1 MNADERKMPD
11 ALRREYDEVM
21 RRMWGA
27 WLRRSGREGG
37 QGATFRLHKLLMQAV
52 KDAKGPLDPASIDL
66 ISRVLRVLKGQ
77 LGTESVI
84 LLPDM
89 VAASPASQEL
99 GQSLEKAERA
109 VGSPDGESSGGEK
122 NTSDSPAIQKLAQA
136 LGSRAKPAVA
146 SGDRDDSREKP
157 TGFEAQ
163 LGTESV
169 ILLPDMVAASPA
181 SQELGQSLEK
191 AERAVGSPDGE
202 SSGGEKNTSDSPA
215 IQKLAQ
221 ALGSRAKPAV
231 ASGDR
236 DDSRDKP
243 IGFEALFKNIAH
255 LAKTPVGAYIVTQ
268 LVKKIGDS
276 ILASGESIFASLA
289 RQPAA

>member
-37 QGATFRLHKLLMQAV
+37 QGASFRLHKLLMQAV
-52 KDAKGPLDPASIDL
+52 KDARGPLDPASIDL

-122 NTSDSPAIQKLAQA
+122 NTSDSPA
-136 LGSRAKPAVA
+136 
-146 SGDRDDSREKP
+146 
-157 TGFEAQ
+157 F
-163 LGTESV
+163 
-169 ILLPDMVAASPA
+169 
-181 SQELGQSLEK
+181 
-191 AERAVGSPDGE
+191 
-202 SSGGEKNTSDSPA
+202 
-215 IQKLAQ
+215 QKLAQ